1 LRRRPLL
8 FLGVLV
14 LVLVVAGVGYV
25 VLPKPG
31 SGPGQPQ
38 ALGLASASL
47 DPDAPAFP
55 VPAGSTLLNAQIV
68 GSGAAAYRIASWQS
82 GADYATTAAFYSGL
96 TDPRWHRS
104 RSPIT
109 TPDATSFT
117 FSDSSGVFASAGLEV
132 ARTNPVKIVVRF
144 LPPGGVPVQRYAPG
158 PTIAFGPLPA
168 ATSLPDGFPSAFV
181 PAGTTLVDASSLGS
195 TYFAIFAG
203 SVDRAAYQSQIAS
216 VAKVTSTT
224 TQSGATVIDF
234 TYDGNPGEAV
244 VDPASGQ
251 VSVEVTK

>member
-1 LRRRPLL
+1 MN
-8 FLGVLV
+8 
-14 LVLVVAGVGYV
+14 
-25 VLPKPG
+25 
-31 SGPGQPQ
+31 
-38 ALGLASASL
+38 AL
-47 DPDAPAFP
+47 
-55 VPAGSTLLNAQIV
+55 IV

-82 GADYATTAAFYSGL
+82 GADYATTAAFYTGLSDSRWRRSG
-96 TDPRWHRS
+96 
-104 RSPIT
+104 SPTT
-109 TPDATSFT
+109 TPDAADFT
-117 FSDSSGVFASAGLEV
+117 FSDGTGVLASAGLEV

-144 LPPGGVPVQRYAPG
+144 MPPGGVPVQSYAPG

-168 ATSLPDGFPSAFV
+168 ATSLPDGFPGAFV
-181 PAGTTLVDASSLGS
+181 PVGTTLLAASSLGS

-203 SVDRAAYQSQIAS
+203 SVDPAAYQKQIAS
-216 VAKVTSTT
+216 VATVSGAR